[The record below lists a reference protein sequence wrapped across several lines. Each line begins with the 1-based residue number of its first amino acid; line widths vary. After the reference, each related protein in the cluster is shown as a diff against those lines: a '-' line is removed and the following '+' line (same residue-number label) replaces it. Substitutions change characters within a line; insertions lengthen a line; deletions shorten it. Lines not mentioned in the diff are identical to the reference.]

1 MADKTNRKIM
11 LPQNRGFFQDL
22 TLRIKLILR
31 LLGDG
36 RVNPLLKLLPIGSL
50 VYLIVPDIAPGP
62 IDDAA
67 VIWLATYLFVELCPP
82 GVVQEHLEALN
93 ATRKVMDSYQETS
106 QSASQGQVVDGEIIG
121 EEDQEGK

>member
-1 MADKTNRKIM
+1 MSDKPNRKIM
-11 LPQNRGFFQDL
+11 LPQNGGFFQDL
-22 TLRIKLILR
+22 TLRLKLIMR

-82 GVVQEHLEALN
+82 NVVQEHLDGLK

-106 QSASQGQVVDGEIIG
+106 QPEEQGEVIDGEIIDG
-121 EEDQEGK
+121 DNPEGK

>member
-1 MADKTNRKIM
+1 MSDKSNRKIT

-31 LLGDG
+31 LLGDS

-50 VYLIVPDIAPGP
+50 VYLVVPDIAPGP

-82 GVVQEHLEALN
+82 EVVQEHLESLN
-93 ATRKVMDSYQETS
+93 ATRKVMDSYQETA
-106 QSASQGQVVDGEIIG
+106 QPPETGEVIDGEIV
-121 EEDQEGK
+121 EERTQEG

>member
-1 MADKTNRKIM
+1 MSDKPNRKII
-11 LPQNRGFFQDL
+11 LPQNGGFFQDL
-22 TLRIKLILR
+22 TLRLKLIMR

-82 GVVQEHLEALN
+82 NVVQEHLDGLK

-106 QSASQGQVVDGEIIG
+106 QPDEQGEVIDGEIIDG
-121 EEDQEGK
+121 DNPEGK